1 MASGPLVELV
11 DVVRNFDA
19 GAVAALRGANLA
31 IDAGQSLA
39 IVGPSGSGKSTLINI
54 LSGIDAPDT
63 GEVRWRGKP
72 ILGRAAWRALR
83 AKEIGIVFQEFLLLP
98 TLNVEQNVE
107 AALADRGLPAPERA
121 RLSREA
127 LERVGMGHRL
137 RHMPYKLS
145 GGERQRTAIARAIVG
160 QPVLLLADE
169 PTGNLDR
176 ANAQAVADLLFDLV
190 PSSGAT
196 LVLVTHDT
204 DLAARCERQVSLVDG
219 RIEAHEPAERV
230 SA

>member
-1 MASGPLVELV
+1 VASGPLVELV